1 MTFNRWPDLVGGDAN
16 WLPVTRGEA
25 SLNSVRVLLP
35 ADVAQGLVDDHAAV
49 RPYEIRGIGDELIRV
64 AVDDVNAAA
73 SVVTVFMAA
82 AAVRKFAARLWAR
95 LRKGDDELVTVTISV
110 PGAAEPYE
118 LKVRRDDEAG
128 QDKVLDFLI
137 KAFPVEN
144 G

>member
-1 MTFNRWPDLVGGDAN
+1 
-16 WLPVTRGEA
+16 
-25 SLNSVRVLLP
+25 LNSARVLLP
-35 ADVAQGLVDDHAAV
+35 ADVAQGLVDDRAAV

-73 SVVTVFMAA
+73 SVVTVFVAA
-82 AAVRKFAARLWAR
+82 GAVRKFAARLWAR
-95 LRKGDDELVTVTISV
+95 LRKGEDEVVTVTISV

-137 KAFPVEN
+137 KLFPVEN

>member
-1 MTFNRWPDLVGGDAN
+1 
-16 WLPVTRGEA
+16 
-25 SLNSVRVLLP
+25 LNSARFLLP
-35 ADVAQGLVDDHAAV
+35 ADVAQGLVDDKAAV

-73 SVVTVFMAA
+73 SVVTVLMAA
-82 AAVRKFAARLWAR
+82 DAVRKFAARLWAR
-95 LRKGDDELVTVTISV
+95 LRKGEDDLVTVTISV

-137 KAFPVEN
+137 KVFPVEN
-144 G
+144 GSD